1 MKVFT
6 ELSEHPHSRI
16 ALTGFLRVT
25 SQLVSSYAC
34 KLCNLLDFK
43 PRPAAIFQTAIESR
57 PRHAKLLCQHFP
69 RVPFAEQPSA

>member
-25 SQLVSSYAC
+25 SQLVSSCAC
-34 KLCNLLDFK
+34 QLCNLLDFK
-43 PRPAAIFQTAIESR
+43 PRPAALFRSAAESR